1 MRRFGLNTALLL
13 LPLPVLA
20 GGNAPQPAPPP
31 LIVPQPTTDWTGFYA
46 GGQVD
51 ALFDGL
57 LSDGGAPLADIEGTL
72 YGGFVGYRHD
82 LGTLVLG
89 VEADAMFGTLSAAG
103 VGGNFP
109 IADDDIGTTLLR
121 LGGEVGA
128 DLGNVLVYGTAGAA
142 WIEWESSGATLDGD
156 GYFWGAGVDVLVSE
170 SMTIGVEALHHRFE
184 GFGGT
189 GELEFG
195 TIGLNVAFRF

>member
-1 MRRFGLNTALLL
+1 MRSFLALAILSL
-13 LPLPVLA
+13 SAHAAIA
-20 GGNAPQPAPPP
+20 GGDAPHPAPAPV
-31 LIVPQPTTDWTGFYA
+31 IVAPSGTDWTGFYA

-51 ALFDGL
+51 QLFDGL

-72 YGGFVGYRHD
+72 FGAFAGYRHD

-109 IADDDIGTTLLR
+109 IADNDIDTTLLR
-121 LGGEVGA
+121 FGGEVGA
-128 DLGNVLVYGTAGAA
+128 DLGQVLIYGTAGAA
-142 WIEWESSGATLDGD
+142 WIEWESGGATLDGD
-156 GYFWGAGVDVLVSE
+156 GFFWGAGVDFLVSE
-170 SMTIGVEALHHRFE
+170 QVSLGVEILHHQFD

-189 GELEFG
+189 GDLEFG
-195 TIGLNVAFRF
+195 TVGVNAAFRF